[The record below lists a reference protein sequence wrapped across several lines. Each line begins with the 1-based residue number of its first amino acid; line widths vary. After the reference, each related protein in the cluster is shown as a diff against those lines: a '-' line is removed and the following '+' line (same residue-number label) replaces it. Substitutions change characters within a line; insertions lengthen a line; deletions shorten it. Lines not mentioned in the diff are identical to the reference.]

1 VLAAFV
7 AAIVANIAGL
17 ASGGEKEQDKV
28 SGGAATLGLRLFK
41 DVRFSTAKGDLPA
54 SCNHCHLF
62 DEDPQGMR
70 AHTDFLSRSWVSYRL
85 GDPRRDELRNS
96 PTLFDVATMPR
107 LHFDGEFGSL
117 EDLVKGTLAGRPMG
131 WLPGEKKEAFEQI
144 YRVVVSDTGE
154 GRRPGSSYRAQFKQ
168 VYGVNLESLGRD
180 DVVDM
185 VARAIS
191 DYMRTLK
198 TERTSPYDRFVEV
211 NGLESEPG
219 KGEDPKSFGRRLL
232 ARISKLEAEQK
243 LAFPPGFDSNSLTGL
258 KVFFRTEGEGSSGNC
273 VTCHAPPLFTDLSF
287 HNMGISQ
294 LEYDKVHGDGGFA
307 ALRIPGS
314 GEAVRPSAQLRETPS
329 RRKPGEV
336 DLGHWN
342 FVDLKRS
349 PLRRPDESEDL
360 FLDRMT
366 ATFKTP
372 TLRHLGFT
380 PPYMHN
386 GAFTTLEGALS
397 ELIRLSNMAREG
409 RVRQGDAELIG
420 IRITEGD
427 VAPLVAFLGTLNQDL
442 RRTRRTGD

>member
-1 VLAAFV
+1 
-7 AAIVANIAGL
+7 
-17 ASGGEKEQDKV
+17 
-28 SGGAATLGLRLFK
+28 LFK

-54 SCNHCHLF
+54 SCNHCHLY

-96 PTLFDVATMPR
+96 PTLFDVAAMPR

-131 WLPGEKKEAFEQI
+131 WLPGEQKEAFEQI
-144 YRVVVSDTGE
+144 FRVVTADAGE
-154 GRRPGSSYRAQFKQ
+154 SRQPGSSYRAQFKK
-168 VYGVNLESLGRD
+168 VYGVNLEGLSRD
-180 DVVDM
+180 QVVDM

-198 TERTSPYDRFVEV
+198 TGRSSPYDQFVQINV
-211 NGLESEPG
+211 LETEPG
-219 KGEDPKSFGRRLL
+219 KGEDPKSFGRRML
-232 ARISKLEAEQK
+232 ARISALESDKMLKFSA
-243 LAFPPGFDSNSLTGL
+243 GFDATALAGMKS
-258 KVFFRTEGEGSSGNC
+258 FFRTDGEASAGNC

-294 LEYDKVHGDGGFA
+294 LEYDRVHGEGSFA
-307 ALRIPGS
+307 ALAIPGR
-314 GEAVRPSAQLRETPS
+314 GEAARPSAQLRETPS

-342 FVDLKRS
+342 FVDLKSS
-349 PLRRPDESEDL
+349 PLRRPGEAEDH
-360 FLDRMT
+360 FLARMI

-386 GAFTTLEGALS
+386 GAFTTLEEALS
-397 ELIRLSNMAREG
+397 ELIRLSSMAREG
-409 RVRQGDAELIG
+409 KIRAGDEELIG
-420 IRITEGD
+420 IRISESD
-427 VAPLVAFLGTLNQDL
+427 VAPLVAFLNTLNQDL
-442 RRTRRTGD
+442 RRSSRIAD